1 MENKIVKSV
10 SNLVA
15 QPPEQDT
22 DRSAWSDSRHWRVDV
37 SYSHHVFINEHE
49 RDYFLQE
56 LARGKKIIKVGEMV
70 LTSKFLAIT
79 QVR

>member
-10 SNLVA
+10 SNLLV
-15 QPPEQDT
+15 QPPEQDI
-22 DRSAWSDSRHWRVDV
+22 DRSAWSGARRWRVDI
-37 SYSHHVFINEHE
+37 SYSHHVFINDHE

-79 QVR
+79 KVR